1 MNILIVDDQKENRD
15 RLEFLFKETGC
26 EVALAANENEALE
39 ALKENHFH
47 LIISNILMPKTIA
60 ENEIPLFYNPQ
71 LNEKSAKNIL
81 ALKEEVSQ
89 GKDIEVE
96 LKKRAQLLT
105 EANQQLRIE
114 KEKAQQYLDIAGVI
128 IVLVNAD
135 QTTALINKKG
145 CEILDYPYEEIIGKN
160 WLNFIPSRYQEK
172 VKKTF
177 NQLMNGELALSEYF
191 ENPVL
196 TKNGEERLIAWH
208 NALVHDTNGKVIG
221 TLSSGLDITE
231 TRRVQEVLIQTEKL
245 ITVGSLAAGMAHEI
259 NNPLAGILQSIQVIL
274 GRLAPNL
281 PANRKIAEECG
292 TTIEAVNA
300 YLVRRN
306 INNFLAAAKEAG
318 ERATSIV
325 ENMLRFSRKS
335 EAVAPHDIEELLDRT
350 IALAEN
356 DYDLKKKFDF
366 RQIELIKEYT
376 PGLPLVPCAPI
387 EIQQVILNLLKNSAQ
402 ALFQLKPETAH
413 IIIRTIKEKDM
424 VRIEIED
431 NGAGMT
437 DEIRQHIFQPFFT
450 TKSAGIGTGL
460 GLSVSYFIITENH
473 GGTLEVKSVS
483 GKGTTFI
490 IRLPISGKK
499 KENGLGKEM
508 ERSI

>member
-15 RLEFLFKETGC
+15 RLEFLFKKAGC
-26 EVALAANENEALE
+26 QITLATNENEALE
-39 ALKENHFH
+39 ALKGKYFH
-47 LIISNILMPKTIA
+47 LIISNILMPITVAK
-60 ENEIPLFYNPQ
+60 NEIPLFYNPQ

-81 ALKEEVSQ
+81 ALKEEINQ
-89 GKDIEVE
+89 CKDIKAE
-96 LKKRAQLLT
+96 LQRRAQELT
-105 EANQQLRIE
+105 EVNQQLQIE

-128 IVLVNAD
+128 IVLINAD

-145 CEILDYPYEEIIGKN
+145 CEILGYPYDEIIGKN
-160 WLNFIPSRYQEK
+160 WIDTFIPYRHREE

-177 NQLMNGELALSEYF
+177 NQLMNGELAMSECF

-196 TKNGEERLIAWH
+196 TKNLDERSISWH
-208 NALVHDTNGKVIG
+208 NALVRDENGKIIG

-231 TRRVQEVLIQTEKL
+231 TRRAQEVLIQTEKL

-274 GRLAPNL
+274 GRLAPDL
-281 PANRKIAEECG
+281 PDNRKIAEECG
-292 TTIEAVNA
+292 TTIEAVKA

-306 INNFLAAAKEAG
+306 ILNFLSVAKEAG

-335 EAVAPHDIEELLDRT
+335 EPIITPHDIGELLDRT

-356 DYDLKKKFDF
+356 EYDLKKKYDF
-366 RQIELIKEYT
+366 RQIEFIKEYT
-376 PGLPLVPCAPI
+376 PELPLVPCEPS
-387 EIQQVILNLLKNSAQ
+387 EIQQVILNLFKNAAQ
-402 ALFQLKPETAH
+402 VLFRSKPPKPR
-413 IIIRTIKEKDM
+413 IILRTIKEIDM
-424 VRIEIED
+424 VRIEVED
-431 NGAGMT
+431 NGLGMT
-437 DEIRQHIFQPFFT
+437 NKVRQHIFQPFFT
-450 TKSAGIGTGL
+450 TKSVGIGTGL
-460 GLSVSYFIITENH
+460 GLSISYFIITENH
-473 GGTLEVKSVS
+473 GGTMDVKSVF

-499 KENGLGKEM
+499 KKMDVEKK
-508 ERSI
+508 